1 MAGRPRVHEDR
12 DRCGDRSPDRT
23 DFTTNPRREEKE
35 KHMSKRVIGLRPNQD
50 RYFPDGSYVEKI
62 VERVG
67 RPVLEYWTADTS
79 EALTFPSG

>member
-1 MAGRPRVHEDR
+1 
-12 DRCGDRSPDRT
+12 
-23 DFTTNPRREEKE
+23 
-35 KHMSKRVIGLRPNQD
+35 MSKWVIGLRPNQD
-50 RYFPDGSYVEKI
+50 SCFPDGSYVEKI